1 MEKNNAKAQSL
12 NRTLGLA
19 ECVTITAGAVIGVG
33 LFTVGSQIVGL
44 MGGTVIV
51 ASLIAFVMIL
61 FPCAMY
67 GELGAALPLAGGTYS
82 YAKRAINYPT
92 AVFESWNYTLAQI
105 GIGASESMAFSNY
118 FVRLLNAL
126 GMNVTTDDND
136 YSFIDLINGSCD
148 ASIFLWKAL
157 PAIGLFILFTFISY
171 RGAEMNGKTQ
181 NFFMFFFWAC
191 SLVWFATVI
200 ARADFSG
207 VTEMVAGVG
216 IPHGVN
222 AFAQAVLLVL
232 WCFFGF
238 ETIVGMGS
246 EVKFPQLTLPRA
258 LLITPFCVLAVNL
271 LFQWFLCALTP
282 AENIPDLYTAAAPYA
297 SAMEY
302 AGIVGLPLIILCLG
316 ITLGGDFS
324 TMNPCIAGPAR
335 YIYIMAE
342 DGNFPRW
349 FGKVHPKYKSPH
361 RAVVLCAVLG
371 IFFILSGSIKIVAMM
386 CAYNQ
391 IQCYIIGYISFYML
405 RKKEPELE
413 RPFRCPA
420 GTFATV
426 FSCLTFGILLI
437 LAYDPVA
444 IWYNIIWDVL
454 AIAYYFFFVRKRPIP
469 QEALDVEALALVT
482 QEPTAE
488 ESAKLDKQYKRW
500 RIGAYCFAA
509 LGVLLF
515 VCSWIF

>member
-67 GELGAALPLAGGTYS
+67 GELGAALPLAGATYS

-126 GMNVTTDDND
+126 GMNVPTDDND

>member
-126 GMNVTTDDND
+126 GMNVPTDDND

-148 ASIFLWKAL
+148 ASIYLWKAL

-171 RGAEMNGKTQ
+171 RGAEMNGNTQ